1 MVLEQLNVHP
11 QPKEKREKK
20 SIDTDFILFTK
31 INSKWILDLYVK
43 GKTIKILVG
52 NIRENVG
59 DLGFGNDFLDTILKA
74 WSMKEKKNSKLDL
87 IKLKTSSVLKKLQRI
102 KRQVTN

>member
-1 MVLEQLNVHP
+1 MVPEQLNIHP
-11 QPKEKREKK
+11 QPKEKRKKK
-20 SIDTDFILFTK
+20 SIDTNFILFTE

-43 GKTIKILVG
+43 GRTIKILVG

-74 WSMKEKKNSKLDL
+74 WSMKEKNSKWTSL
-87 IKLKTSSVLKKLQRI
+87 KLKTSSMLKKLQRI
-102 KRQVTN
+102 KRQATN

>member
-1 MVLEQLNVHP
+1 MVPEQLNIHP

-31 INSKWILDLYVK
+31 INSKWISDLYVK
-43 GKTIKILVG
+43 GRTIKILVG

-74 WSMKEKKNSKLDL
+74 WSMKEKNSKLDF
-87 IKLKTSSVLKKLQRI
+87 IKVKNIFLVKKLQRI
-102 KRQVTN
+102 KRQATN